1 MMIIVGYKNGFCV
14 NETLK
19 KHGDLKA
26 AKNDMR
32 NNGFFNMGIK
42 YDDGELFYIGVAA
55 GRITEFLDKFPDYSL
70 ITI

>member
-19 KHGDLKA
+19 KNGDLKA

-32 NNGFFNMGIK
+32 NNGFSNMGIK
-42 YDDGELFYIGVAA
+42 YEDDKLFYIGISS
-55 GRITEFLDKFPDYSL
+55 GRVTEFLDKFPDYSL
-70 ITI
+70 IAI

>member
-19 KHGDLKA
+19 KNGDLKA

-32 NNGFFNMGIK
+32 NNGFSNMGIK
-42 YDDGELFYIGVAA
+42 YEDDELFYIGISS
-55 GRITEFLDKFPDYSL
+55 GRVTEFLDKFPDYSL

>member
-1 MMIIVGYKNGFCV
+1 MMIIVGYKKGFCV

-19 KHGDLKA
+19 KPGDLKA
-26 AKNDMR
+26 AKKDMR
-32 NNGFFNMGIK
+32 NNGFSNMGIK

-55 GRITEFLDKFPDYSL
+55 GRIAEFLEKFPDFSL